1 MRPARR
7 QPLASMK
14 AGCHMPVV
22 INTNKDTDHH
32 HSLF

>member
-1 MRPARR
+1 
-7 QPLASMK
+7 MK
-14 AGCHMPVV
+14 DGCHMPVV